1 MRVQVQPLHQL
12 EAFLSGRVA
21 EDFPDM
27 GQADAV
33 PTVSYMRQLK
43 FTSLSYLNS
52 STDRFVF
59 MSFQQ
64 DEDSLG
70 KCCW

>member
-1 MRVQVQPLHQL
+1 MCESASAAFTSTGSL
-12 EAFLSGRVA
+12 FLSGRVA

-33 PTVSYMRQLK
+33 PPVSYMRQLQ
-43 FTSLSYLNS
+43 FTGSSWLNS

-59 MSFQQ
+59 MWFQQ

-70 KCCW
+70 KW

>member
-1 MRVQVQPLHQL
+1 MCESASAALISTGNL
-12 EAFLSGRVA
+12 FLSGRVA
-21 EDFPDM
+21 EDFPDR

-33 PTVSYMRQLK
+33 LTVSYMRQLQ
-43 FTSLSYLNS
+43 FTGPSCLNS
-52 STDRFVF
+52 RTDRFVF

-70 KCCW
+70 KW